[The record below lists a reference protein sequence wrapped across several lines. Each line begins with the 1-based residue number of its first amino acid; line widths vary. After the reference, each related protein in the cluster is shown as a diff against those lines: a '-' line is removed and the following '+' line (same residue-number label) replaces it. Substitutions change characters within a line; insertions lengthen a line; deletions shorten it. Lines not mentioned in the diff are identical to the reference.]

1 MDCNF
6 RSYDLV
12 LLASTLSIYISQG
25 LSSDDIG
32 ILAAFFTTVGDN
44 LALIAS
50 MPKDEDGNIC

>member
-1 MDCNF
+1 MDCNSQ
-6 RSYDLV
+6 SYYLV

-32 ILAAFFTTVGDN
+32 ILAAFFTAVGDN